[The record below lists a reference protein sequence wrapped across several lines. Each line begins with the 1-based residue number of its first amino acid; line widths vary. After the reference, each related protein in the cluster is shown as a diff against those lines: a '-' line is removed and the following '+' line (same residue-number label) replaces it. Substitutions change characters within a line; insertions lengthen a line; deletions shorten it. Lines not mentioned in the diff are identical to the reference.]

1 MGLTRQRD
9 IDDDPRPYVA
19 GLRQF
24 AAARNVAL
32 ADASLRYGRL
42 WRQGMPVQHADAEFD
57 QSPRR
62 PRHADLRR
70 QPAGAVSVNEPGG

>member
-1 MGLTRQRD
+1 MGLTRERD

-24 AAARNVAL
+24 ASKHPVAL

-42 WRQGMPVQHADAEFD
+42 WRQGIPHSSLLLNAINHPDERGMKIFAD
-57 QSPRR
+57 SLM
-62 PRHADLRR
+62 DLF
-70 QPAGAVSVNEPGG
+70 P